1 MHKVPRA
8 LLLAATRCTHAL
20 EFVEQ
25 QKVVL
30 LKLPSIDL
38 KRVHPAEQEVGID
51 AFVRSWFAH
60 SRAPTVAEFR
70 LEVKQLAFSL
80 RANCSLS

>member
-1 MHKVPRA
+1 MLKVPRA

-25 QKVVL
+25 QKVVF

-38 KRVHPAEQEVGID
+38 KRVQPAEQQVGVD
-51 AFVRSWFAH
+51 ALVGSWFAH

-70 LEVKQLAFSL
+70 LEAKQPCVFPKS
-80 RANCSLS
+80 